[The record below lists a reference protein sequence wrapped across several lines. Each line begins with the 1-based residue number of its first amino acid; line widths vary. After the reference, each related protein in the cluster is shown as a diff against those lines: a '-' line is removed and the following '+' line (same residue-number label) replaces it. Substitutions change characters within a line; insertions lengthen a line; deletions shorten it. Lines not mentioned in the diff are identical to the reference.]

1 MLLTIIDR
9 LAPLVEFMGSVARD
23 SEPPEDIKKCFR
35 LDFKKIYFEVKIFF
49 FYVIAFRWA
58 LFVFNAY
65 ISRKG
70 PVAVLGMLDFVED
83 FLFCIRLH

>member
-49 FYVIAFRWA
+49 FMLLPSGGLY
-58 LFVFNAY
+58 LFSMHTFHGKV
-65 ISRKG
+65 
-70 PVAVLGMLDFVED
+70 P
-83 FLFCIRLH
+83 